1 MHQEDFAAAV
11 DKTRNMEHSGTFR
24 NIPEHRIIMIKYVKL
39 NFGLARVTIWSAQI
53 GHVHTVAHNCHGKR
67 INLPAKRRTSR
78 QKEKP
83 RSKKKKTHGKKKKTR
98 SKISSMSSGTF

>member
-1 MHQEDFAAAV
+1 MICTR
-11 DKTRNMEHSGTFR
+11 KTLRRRSIKPGTWNIPEHSGTSR

-83 RSKKKKTHGKKKKTR
+83 RSKKKKTR